1 MLPADGPDGL
11 NSINAGAVIRPAQ
24 TRRNIRTHP
33 VQPPTELHPTLRALV
48 NATLE
53 ELTDQHATAKPCCTH
68 GLTENAGEAAAV
80 GGGMHLQL
88 ALRCH
93 QIQGVIVRTG
103 SERGDRRPI
112 QLLEIGS
119 SEAGSFETMAI
130 GEACG
135 HHDGIDAGGSRRMLN
150 LAVKCE
156 FTRESTLSVVCRRCD
171 AAVACEA
178 GEASS
183 APMSASLQSRRDGR
197 TAETLRPFSVR
208 WDPMGFALSSLIV
221 HTGRTAV
228 LCSVCLEDNVPRWRK
243 GEGLGW
249 LSAEYRLLPGSTPQR
264 QGRELMKL
272 SGRTQEI
279 QRLIG
284 RSLRGVVDMGRLGE
298 RSLLIDCDV
307 IQADAG
313 TRTAAITGAW
323 LALKCACDRL
333 MEKGVITQT
342 PLLQQVAAVS
352 VGLVGGQPLLD
363 LDYSED
369 SVAEV
374 DLNVVQAGDG
384 RLLEIQGTAEGA
396 PFSRE
401 QLDVLLDLA
410 QPGLETLM
418 AAQRQ
423 VLGDDKG
430 NG

>member
-1 MLPADGPDGL
+1 
-11 NSINAGAVIRPAQ
+11 
-24 TRRNIRTHP
+24 
-33 VQPPTELHPTLRALV
+33 
-48 NATLE
+48 
-53 ELTDQHATAKPCCTH
+53 
-68 GLTENAGEAAAV
+68 
-80 GGGMHLQL
+80 
-88 ALRCH
+88 
-93 QIQGVIVRTG
+93 
-103 SERGDRRPI
+103 
-112 QLLEIGS
+112 
-119 SEAGSFETMAI
+119 
-130 GEACG
+130 
-135 HHDGIDAGGSRRMLN
+135 
-150 LAVKCE
+150 
-156 FTRESTLSVVCRRCD
+156 
-171 AAVACEA
+171 
-178 GEASS
+178 
-183 APMSASLQSRRDGR
+183 
-197 TAETLRPFSVR
+197 
-208 WDPMGFALSSLIV
+208 MGFALSSLIV

-228 LCSVCLEDNVPRWRK
+228 LCSVCLEDSVPRWRK

-264 QGRELMKL
+264 QGRELMRL

-284 RSLRGVVDMGRLGE
+284 RSLRGVVDMQRLGE

-323 LALKCACDRL
+323 LALRSACDRL
-333 MEKGVITQT
+333 LDQGLITQT

-418 AAQRQ
+418 AAQRE
-423 VLGDDKG
+423 VLGDNKG
-430 NG
+430 NE